1 MFGIRIQRDWPVC
14 VAGAMLL
21 AIAACDDESYNTTP
35 MGVEVAPSMSMEAAA
50 PPAPGGLVDVG
61 DLSLWPWTGRD
72 LDATIAD
79 PMNLVFVG
87 DVDIVRLRAALLS
100 LDGNRTAFG
109 FPDSY
114 PFNCTWSDAHGEV
127 QTTYTDA
134 AGWVGS
140 AVQLQ
145 CGNYDPMRFHVR
157 LFDAGDVVVAAV
169 HLDLLIP
176 GTPQHQVLAWD
187 LPQDLVLAD
196 FVRGGFLGGAPGFVQ
211 VNAPGSVQAI
221 PKPIYD
227 APQLEPLKVPLGLPA
242 GPAVGPAVPI
252 PNDGLAA
259 VITVAGLPEPSADLD
274 EYSLELPFA
283 QLIPRPFCSQGPA
296 DYVYV
301 SGPVHIEVSTRVNAM
316 GRLESHNTLRGDLT
330 ITPFDVSTMQ
340 PSGEPFPAK
349 ISEIDNATVGPNGTS
364 VNAVLMRKGVPPSN
378 GFLSTHLVTGPNGSA
393 RFTYSEKCD

>member
-1 MFGIRIQRDWPVC
+1 MSSIRVQRGWSVC
-14 VAGAMLL
+14 VAGAMLV
-21 AIAACDDESYNTTP
+21 AIAACHDDQSDYAAP
-35 MGVEVAPSMSMEAAA
+35 LGVELAPSMSMNGSA
-50 PPAPGGLVDVG
+50 PPAPAGLVDVG

-87 DVDIVRLRAALLS
+87 DVDIVRLREALLS

-109 FPDSY
+109 FPPSY
-114 PFNCTWSDAHGEV
+114 PFNCEWSDAHGEV
-127 QTTYTDA
+127 QTTYTNG

-145 CGNYDPMRFHVR
+145 CGEYNPMRFHIR

-187 LPQDLVLAD
+187 LPQDLVFAD
-196 FVRGGFLGGAPGFVQ
+196 FVRGGFLGGAPGFAP
-211 VNAPGSVQAI
+211 VNAAGTVQAI

-227 APQLEPLKVPLGLPA
+227 GIPDALKVPLGLPP
-242 GPAVGPAVPI
+242 GPAAGPAVPI
-252 PNDGLAA
+252 PNDGVAT

-274 EYSLELPFA
+274 EYSLELPFN
-283 QLIPRPFCSQGPA
+283 QVIPRPFCSQGPY
-296 DYVYV
+296 DYVHV
-301 SGPVHIEVSTRVNAM
+301 GGPVHIEVSTRVNAM
-316 GRLESHNTLRGDLT
+316 GMLESHNSLRGDLT
-330 ITPFDVSTMQ
+330 ITPIDIQTGQ
-340 PSGEPFPAK
+340 PSGEPFAAQ
-349 ISEIDNATVGPNGTS
+349 ISEIDNTNVGPNGTS
-364 VNAVLMRKGVPPSN
+364 VNAVLMRKALPPSN
-378 GFLSTHLVTGPNGSA
+378 GFLTTHLVTGPNGSA